1 MEPSFVSWENNMKIH
16 PFARIAALGL
26 ILLALGTATAFARP
40 EKSQSGLPPPNLAIG
55 VDAPGAVRAEVRVVD
70 LGPDHACAVN
80 TQQDVWCWG
89 LNTKGQFGTGVAT
102 STRIEEPVTAAQRV
116 F

>member
-1 MEPSFVSWENNMKIH
+1 MKIH

-40 EKSQSGLPPPNLAIG
+40 EKSRSGLPPPNL
-55 VDAPGAVRAEVRVVD
+55 
-70 LGPDHACAVN
+70 ACAVN

>member
-1 MEPSFVSWENNMKIH
+1 M
-16 PFARIAALGL
+16 
-26 ILLALGTATAFARP
+26 
-40 EKSQSGLPPPNLAIG
+40 
-55 VDAPGAVRAEVRVVD
+55 VD
-70 LGPDHACAVN
+70 LGPDYACAVN